1 MAFVRRDGVD
11 LYYEC
16 HGDGTPIL
24 FCHGAGSNA
33 ATWWQQLPAFAP
45 RHRCVT
51 VDLRC
56 FGRSRAP
63 LDTFDVPA
71 LVADALAVLDA
82 AGAARA
88 VVVGQ
93 SLGGMIG
100 LQLALRHPER
110 VAGFVACDS
119 SLALDHPVL
128 LETLARRALSHA
140 AVSIEQRSLGRWFL
154 EQRPALAALYAQINH
169 FNPSAYEHAPEQWR
183 AALSRLHDPGS
194 LVPMDALRRVAC
206 PTLLLV
212 GSEDP
217 IVPVGIVREVA
228 AQVAGSEVHVVDGA
242 GHSAYFEKADE
253 VNRIVLDFV
262 ARRVG

>member
-1 MAFVRRDGVD
+1 M
-11 LYYEC
+11 
-16 HGDGTPIL
+16 
-24 FCHGAGSNA
+24 
-33 ATWWQQLPAFAP
+33 
-45 RHRCVT
+45 
-51 VDLRC
+51 
-56 FGRSRAP
+56 GRSRAP
-63 LDTFDVPA
+63 LDTFDVPT

-128 LETLARRALSHA
+128 LQTLATRALTHA

-154 EQRPALAALYAQINH
+154 EQQQALAALYAQINH

-183 AALSRLHDPGS
+183 VGALPAARRAVAGADERAAGDRLP
-194 LVPMDALRRVAC
+194 DAARG
-206 PTLLLV
+206 

-217 IVPVGIVREVA
+217 DR
-228 AQVAGSEVHVVDGA
+228 AGGHRAGGRGA
-242 GHSAYFEKADE
+242 G
-253 VNRIVLDFV
+253 
-262 ARRVG
+262 RRAAE